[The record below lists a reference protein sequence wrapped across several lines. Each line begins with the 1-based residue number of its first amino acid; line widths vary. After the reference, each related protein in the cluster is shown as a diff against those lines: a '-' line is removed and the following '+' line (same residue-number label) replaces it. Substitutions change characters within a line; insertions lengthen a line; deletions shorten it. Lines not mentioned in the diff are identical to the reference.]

1 MRFYVVSALAV
12 VLSTA
17 TVVGQAAQPQARPAD
32 QSSAATESSVA
43 RDSRVQKGTRTA
55 DDTIKCRY
63 VQGVNSRIPSRIC
76 MTKAEWDE
84 EERKLRERVRSNRN
98 RSGTCASEGPC

>member
-1 MRFYVVSALAV
+1 MRFYVVSALTV

-32 QSSAATESSVA
+32 QSSGATGGSAAGEA
-43 RDSRVQKGTRTA
+43 PVQKGTRSN
-55 DDTIKCRY
+55 DDAIKCRY

-76 MTKAEWDE
+76 MTKAESDE
-84 EERKLRERVRSNRN
+84 EETKLRERVRSNRN